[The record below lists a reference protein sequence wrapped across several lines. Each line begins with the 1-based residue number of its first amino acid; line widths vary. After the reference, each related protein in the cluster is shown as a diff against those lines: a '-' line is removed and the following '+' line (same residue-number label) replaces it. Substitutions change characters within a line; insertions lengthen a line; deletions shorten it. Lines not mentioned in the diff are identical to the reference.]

1 MSDNHDKLD
10 DLFNEYNNKN
20 KPKEFSKS
28 EQKKRSDEI
37 LNKFNIEEE
46 KNNKRISISGKVLF
60 YAIAATLS
68 VIALAT
74 LIIISSP
81 SEYDLQNFTVERS
94 IDLTSFRMLHEDED
108 SVNENDSEI
117 INGILKD
124 LSIDFTKDGN
134 YYQCEKQI
142 DGEKVKFIIE
152 TNTDKGHINLFQP
165 NEYSLNSNISKLFD
179 EIEYKIRKSFF

>member
-10 DLFNEYNNKN
+10 DLFNEYNKKN

-28 EQKKRSDEI
+28 EQKKRADEI
-37 LNKFNIEEE
+37 LNKFNNEEE

-74 LIIISSP
+74 VIIISSP
-81 SEYDLQNFTVERS
+81 REYELQNFTIERS
-94 IDLTSFRMLHEDED
+94 VDLTSFRMLQEDEIPI
-108 SVNENDSEI
+108 NENVSETIDS
-117 INGILKD
+117 ILKD

-134 YYQCEKQI
+134 YYQCEKKI

-152 TNTDKGHINLFQP
+152 ANTDKGVINLFQP